1 MESIRKAKIN
11 RAITIVSV
19 LFALLGA
26 FSLYQVLNW
35 NLFPWLKLSIIF
47 GSSFLCL
54 IFALVVKIYS
64 REISYLI
71 LVTALIQFL
80 TSALLLSQHEI
91 LRAYWQ
97 WMFFPLTVIFSMIF
111 WDLFSRKRGQINFY
125 GRIACCLLLVLAF
138 LKFFNPLQWIDYSL
152 IGIVS
157 IVTLTLIFSK
167 SRNFQES

>member
-1 MESIRKAKIN
+1 VESIRKSNTN
-11 RAITIVSV
+11 RVITIVSV

-64 REISYLI
+64 RQISYLI

-80 TSALLLSQHEI
+80 TSALFLSQHEI
-91 LRAYWQ
+91 LKAYWQ

-111 WDLFSRKRGQINFY
+111 WDLFSRKKNQVNFT
-125 GRIACCLLLVLAF
+125 GRISCIILLILTF
-138 LKFFNPLQWIDYSL
+138 LKFLKHFEWLDYCL
-152 IGIVS
+152 ILI
-157 IVTLTLIFSK
+157 ILTITSFLIFSK
-167 SRNFQES
+167 SSNFQES